1 MTTPDMRP
9 GEALAALAAAGS
21 AGLLVAAFLF
31 QHVAGLAP
39 CELCVQQRWPH
50 AVAFG
55 LGLLMLAPGLR
66 RRRPL
71 RALGVVAMLV
81 AAGLGLRHTGVERGW
96 WEGPGECS
104 AGPTG
109 DLSTDALMDSIL
121 SAPVVRCDEVV
132 WSLMGLSM
140 ASWQGLA
147 ALALAALWAL
157 AWRIDRAPDQGSSSA
172 SQ

>member
-1 MTTPDMRP
+1 MKP

-21 AGLLVAAFLF
+21 AGLLTAAFLF

-39 CELCVQQRWPH
+39 CELCVWQRWPH

-55 LGLLMLAPGLR
+55 LGLLMLAPPLR
-66 RRRPL
+66 RFRPM
-71 RALGVVAMLV
+71 RALGVLAMLT
-81 AAGLGLRHTGVERGW
+81 AAGLGLYHTGVERGW
-96 WEGPGECS
+96 WAGPGECS
-104 AGPTG
+104 GGQSG

-121 SAPVVRCDEVV
+121 SAPVVRCDEVA
-132 WSLMGLSM
+132 WSLWGLSM

-157 AWRIDRAPDQGSSSA
+157 SLRPQGSSSA